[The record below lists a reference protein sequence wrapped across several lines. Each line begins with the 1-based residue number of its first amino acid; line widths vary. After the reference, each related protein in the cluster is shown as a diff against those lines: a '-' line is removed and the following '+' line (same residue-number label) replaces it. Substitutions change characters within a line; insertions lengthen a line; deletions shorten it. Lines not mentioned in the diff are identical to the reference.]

1 MSHFVLELT
10 DCFKERLAFD
20 ISDGSA
26 DFYYCNMHII
36 GCEITVKTA
45 LDLVGNM
52 RDYLYGSSAIIS
64 TAFFLQNGPVNLTGC
79 HIGILCQTFVDEA
92 LVVTEIQIGFRS
104 IIRYDSFIFKIFV
117 IAILPAPPRMFS
129 LHHPDCSAI
138 YQYRCNTIFPV
149 NCQALPPD

>member
-26 DFYYCNMHII
+26 DFYNCNMHII

-104 IIRYDSFIFKIFV
+104 IIRYEHFTVLNRVHGSRINVDIWIELLHGDFV
-117 IAILPAPPRMFS
+117 ATRFEQTS
-129 LHHPDCSAI
+129 
-138 YQYRCNTIFPV
+138 
-149 NCQALPPD
+149 